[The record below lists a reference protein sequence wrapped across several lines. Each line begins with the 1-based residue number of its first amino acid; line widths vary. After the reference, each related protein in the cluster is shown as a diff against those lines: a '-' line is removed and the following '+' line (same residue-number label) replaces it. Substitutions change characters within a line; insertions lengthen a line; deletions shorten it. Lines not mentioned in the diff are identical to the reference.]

1 MDNPIICI
9 PKVNKNINKCFIND
23 IFNKVNLGKIN
34 RIDLINT
41 NKSKRAFIHF
51 QFWYDNERALEA
63 KKWLTEGQD
72 IKIIYSEPWYWKC
85 SAFKANKYVTT

>member
-9 PKVNKNINKCFIND
+9 PKVNRNINKCFIND

-41 NKSKRAFIHF
+41 NKSKKSF
-51 QFWYDNERALEA
+51 
-63 KKWLTEGQD
+63 
-72 IKIIYSEPWYWKC
+72 YSFP
-85 SAFKANKYVTT
+85 VLV